1 MPPRRKPTIKKAD
14 AAATV
19 PVPSS
24 AAASSSSA
32 AGPVIVILDDDGI
45 TCDTKYGMISD
56 GLDTRKAHGPP
67 DQFPVGERLRM
78 TGRLPDQIPT
88 DGDGNCMLHA
98 YIATSNMDKTP
109 DELRVMICETM
120 RSSFPSDAWRRAV
133 GYDNQGPINDE
144 ATQWGLLTDIAAPNK
159 IPAPYLKLVHLRA
172 LAIAMKTIIIELR
185 QHDQLRCGG
194 QILKTQDL
202 VEVFMPDPQMEYVGV
217 QVPLSSKRR
226 RGSPARFAQSAG
238 NRWNWEDFPAVWNGL
253 SDKERNSACILVY
266 DGLVLH
272 YSGTALDRARLR
284 S

>member
-1 MPPRRKPTIKKAD
+1 
-14 AAATV
+14 
-19 PVPSS
+19 
-24 AAASSSSA
+24 
-32 AGPVIVILDDDGI
+32 
-45 TCDTKYGMISD
+45 MISD
-56 GLDTRKAHGPP
+56 GRDTRTAHGPP

-78 TGRLPDQIPT
+78 TGRLPGQIPT

-109 DELRVMICETM
+109 DELRIAICATM
-120 RSSFPSDAWRRAV
+120 RSSTPSDAWRRAV
-133 GYDNQGPINDE
+133 GYDNQGTTFFNDE
-144 ATQWGLLTDIAAPNK
+144 ATQWGLLTDIAAPNR
-159 IPAPYLKLVHLRA
+159 IPAPYLLLVHLRA

-185 QHDQLRCGG
+185 QHDQLRCGA

-202 VEVFMPDPQMEYVGV
+202 VEVFMPDPQMEYAGV
-217 QVPLSSKRR
+217 VVPLSSNRR
-226 RGSPARFAQSAG
+226 RGSPAHFEQSAG
-238 NRWNWEDFPAVWNGL
+238 NRWNWEGFPAVWNEL